1 MDASP
6 GSSHAYE
13 LILDKQ
19 FFLKNIHTQTT
30 LSLTHTHTHTHTHH
44 DIDDSEVFLEPMAN
58 EFDSSLQQVDEL
70 EVAGLECGEVLGAH
84 GSIEVA
90 WLDP

>member
-6 GSSHAYE
+6 GNSHAYE
-13 LILDKQ
+13 WILLI
-19 FFLKNIHTQTT
+19 NIQQTT
-30 LSLTHTHTHTHTHH
+30 LSLTHTHTHTHH

-84 GSIEVA
+84 GGI
-90 WLDP
+90 